1 MRQQDFDK
9 QLRRIEDFAEL
20 NEVPIDHF
28 LYQQMAQAARSFREG
43 EFEKAQFQLDDALAA
58 AQDFGTS
65 PQDYLPQTSISETI
79 TLTESQ
85 LRRVIREAL
94 SRFGDVRNFIQTV
107 IWPCYQDGMSEREC
121 YRNALGVEEM
131 QFLRKHKEDI
141 LTVNDNPEFI
151 AYAYEVA
158 CMV

>member
-1 MRQQDFDK
+1 MKQQDFNK
-9 QLRRIEDFAEL
+9 QSRRIENFAEL

-28 LYQQMAQAARSFREG
+28 LYQQLAQAARSFREG

-85 LRRVIREAL
+85 LRMLIRKVIYEHATDEHHGREDEHEEETDEEPV
-94 SRFGDVRNFIQTV
+94 GDESIKKVYSIAKEVYNFV
-107 IWPCYQDGMSEREC
+107 
-121 YRNALGVEEM
+121 
-131 QFLRKHKEDI
+131 
-141 LTVNDNPEFI
+141 
-151 AYAYEVA
+151 
-158 CMV
+158 